1 MPRRII
7 VPDDFDDLREDYYEE
22 IAYERPTNPTVLR
35 TRIRKFLAEHDVT
48 TSSFQNL
55 IKVNSNSYGK
65 FMNGTYKDKWRAM
78 DNSTYTAADYFFWRE
93 KRLGKKR
100 NIGGM
105 MQAERGAFGASSAA
119 ARAPLTAS
127 NARVD
132 PAAGMFP
139 SSKPPS
145 ASLPMSSRVPAAAAA
160 SKPGALPDV
169 SGIALEGTDKETW
182 LTPAEVR
189 REIDKMRAT
198 YKFSVAKLAA
208 AAEYTRGTQPGQ
220 MISRFL
226 GQGGNFGGHKMDCY
240 DYLARF
246 CEKMRIYEKRPK
258 TEKRLMLEV
267 DHVERLKKLERL
279 GSVFMNDPRHR
290 KPFLGIAE
298 NERVIMC
305 PGMFFAKDHLGR
317 TIVTSGFR

>member
-1 MPRRII
+1 
-7 VPDDFDDLREDYYEE
+7 
-22 IAYERPTNPTVLR
+22 
-35 TRIRKFLAEHDVT
+35 
-48 TSSFQNL
+48 
-55 IKVNSNSYGK
+55 
-65 FMNGTYKDKWRAM
+65 
-78 DNSTYTAADYFFWRE
+78 
-93 KRLGKKR
+93 
-100 NIGGM
+100 
-105 MQAERGAFGASSAA
+105 MQAERGAFGAS

-127 NARVD
+127 NACWSD
-132 PAAGMFP
+132 PAAEMFP

-145 ASLPMSSRVPAAAAA
+145 ASLPSSSRVPAAA

-189 REIDKMRAT
+189 KEIDKMRAT

-267 DHVERLKKLERL
+267 DHVERLKKLESL
-279 GSVFMNDPRHR
+279 GSVFMNDPRRR

-317 TIVTSGFR
+317 TIVTGGFK